1 MISDHKFLL
10 DYSSNNHLEKEF
22 KISHLSALEK
32 IARTNKN
39 EFNVDD
45 IFREVFHKQK
55 LLF

>member
-1 MISDHKFLL
+1 MITDHKILI